1 MTAAPLVLLNV
12 AAPGDADVVARAR
25 SAVDSGLDGVGL
37 VDSPRLFADPFVATE
52 RVLAGV
58 PTAFAGPCSAS
69 LGLRP
74 PATVAAALRTLAA
87 RHTDRSF
94 AVVGRGESSVAN
106 EGVAV
111 PSLRD
116 HVTAL
121 QSLREQLEHGPRPAV
136 LLGAASG
143 PRTISATSAA
153 LDGVLV
159 DVGVDAGTVARA
171 VELAAGAQVWLF
183 VRAVVTSS
191 TEQAVEAAE
200 PLLGSCAA
208 RLAAAPEWYGLG
220 TDELAGVREVAASH
234 DYSRH
239 GSPGARTGTRTAA
252 DDRVRDRFVLTGSPG
267 QIATRV
273 RPWAALGVSG
283 IVLAG
288 GLAGVLDRLPE
299 LAGAVRDG
307 LGGAT

>member
-1 MTAAPLVLLNV
+1 VTTAPRLLLNV
-12 AAPGDADVVARAR
+12 AAGGDVDVVARAR
-25 SAVDSGLDGVGL
+25 SAVDSGLDGVGF
-37 VDSPRLFADPFVATE
+37 VDSPRLFADPFVSTE
-52 RVLAGV
+52 RVLGGA

-69 LGLRP
+69 LGLRH
-74 PATVAAALRTLAA
+74 PATVAAALRTLA
-87 RHTDRSF
+87 RHTERSF

-116 HVTAL
+116 HVAAL
-121 QSLREQLEHGPRPAV
+121 RSLREQLEHGPRPAA

-153 LDGVLV
+153 LDAVLV
-159 DVGVDAGTVARA
+159 DVGVDGGTVARA

-191 TEQAVEAAE
+191 TAQAVEAAE

-234 DYSRH
+234 DYLRH
-239 GSPGARTGTRTAA
+239 GSPGARTGSRTAA
-252 DDRVRDRFVLTGSPG
+252 DDRVRERFVLTGSPEE
-267 QIATRV
+267 IATRV

-283 IVLAG
+283 VVLAG

-299 LAGAVRDG
+299 LSGAVRDG